1 MIRKAQYWDI
11 PLVANIYEHI
21 LDQDASGV
29 GTTGWIR
36 GVYPTEQTALE
47 ALEKGELFVLEE
59 NGHVVAAAKINREQ
73 VPEYANCPW
82 AYDAPAEQ
90 IMVLLP
96 WWWIQVRRERGM
108 EGPLCSSMRNTQKNQ
123 GVGYCGWI
131 RMQSIRQ
138 PEPCMANWG
147 TVRLGLLPVCSM
159 GSPMYTWYAWKKNW
173 RRSSDSG
180 YILKI
185 VSRCALMETCENFCY
200 IWCDTDQ
207 MFRIFVFKFIL
218 IWYMCMRK

>member
-1 MIRKAQYWDI
+1 MIRNAQYWDI

-59 NGHVVAAAKINREQ
+59 NGHIVAAAKINREQ

-90 IMVLLP
+90 IMVLHTLVVDP
-96 WWWIQVRRERGM
+96 SAAGKGYGRTFVQFYEEYAKKSGCRVLRMDTNAVNTPARTLYGKLGYREAGIVACVFN
-108 EGPLCSSMRNTQKNQ
+108 GIPDVHL
-123 GVGYCGWI
+123 
-131 RMQSIRQ
+131 
-138 PEPCMANWG
+138 
-147 TVRLGLLPVCSM
+147 VCLE
-159 GSPMYTWYAWKKNW
+159 KK
-173 RRSSDSG
+173 
-180 YILKI
+180 LEEK
-185 VSRCALMETCENFCY
+185 
-200 IWCDTDQ
+200 
-207 MFRIFVFKFIL
+207 
-218 IWYMCMRK
+218 